1 MREYIE
7 AHGYELLI
15 LTSHGF
21 DNRPKLIMWVEIGPA
36 GVHDNPMAVQA
47 SINLRGRLIKKSLSA
62 SAVMIFTDVM
72 EYVFRT
78 LTCK

>member
-7 AHGYELLI
+7 ANGYELLI

-21 DNRPKLIMWVEIGPA
+21 DSRPKFIMWVEIGPT

-47 SINLRGRLIKKSLSA
+47 SIFLPTHKKSLSA
-62 SAVMIFTDVM
+62 SAIMLFTDIM

-78 LTCK
+78 RTCK